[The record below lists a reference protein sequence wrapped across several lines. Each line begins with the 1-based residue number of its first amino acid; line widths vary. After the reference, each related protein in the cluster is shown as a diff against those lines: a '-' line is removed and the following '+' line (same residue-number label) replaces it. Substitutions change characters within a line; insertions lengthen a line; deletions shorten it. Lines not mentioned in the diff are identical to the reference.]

1 MINRASASLD
11 KVIVHQLGK
20 KSEGED
26 VIFSNEA
33 ISLENVDTREV
44 LLSYFLDSFR
54 EPDFFTFTF
63 NDGDFVLNP
72 LYNYIGNIFDE
83 PALLYEIS
91 VKIARL
97 LHDKSNNPLIKSG
110 DFCITYI
117 KDILVDDEM
126 VDAVGIFKS
135 EDKDAFIKIDKDGK
149 SFSINIDKG
158 INTNK
163 MDKACL
169 ILNTERDTGFKIL
182 NIDHSNKNREARYW
196 RDEFLILEARSDDYH
211 STTNMIRMTAEFVK
225 KRLPAD
231 APLDK
236 KDQSAYLK
244 RSEDYFKNQEEF
256 EIDEFK
262 EKVFKNKQVSMAFE
276 DYRQEQVQERK
287 HDETFAISEYAVK
300 KQSKVFRSVIKLD
313 KNFHIY
319 VHGDSSKIQKGEL
332 ENGQKYYM
340 LYYDDE
346 S

>member
-1 MINRASASLD
+1 MINKASASLMD
-11 KVIVHQLGK
+11 VVIHQLGK

-26 VIFSNEA
+26 ISFSDGVIDLSNEG
-33 ISLENVDTREV
+33 LKET
-44 LLSYFLDSFR
+44 LLSYFVDSFK
-54 EPDFFTFTF
+54 EPNFYTFTF

-72 LYNYIGNIFDE
+72 LYNYIGNIFDD
-83 PALLYEIS
+83 PDLIYEMS
-91 VKIARL
+91 VKVARH
-97 LHDKSNNPLIKSG
+97 LHDKSANPLIKSG

-135 EDKDAFIKIDKDGK
+135 EDKDAFIKIDRDGK

-158 INTNK
+158 INTAK
-163 MDKACL
+163 IDKACL

-211 STTNMIRMTAEFVK
+211 STTNLIRMTAEFVK

-244 RSEDYFKNQEEF
+244 RSEEYFNNQESF
-256 EIDEFK
+256 EIDDYK
-262 EKVFKNKQVSMAFE
+262 EQVFKSEQVSMAFE
-276 DYRQEQVQERK
+276 DYRQEQDRK
-287 HDETFAISEYAVK
+287 HDESFAISEYAVK
-300 KQSKVFRSVIKLD
+300 KQSKVFKSVIKLD

-346 S
+346 A